1 MATKTPLRKL
11 LDKQGIKLAHA
22 AKACELSVGAFN
34 KLVNRSE
41 WPRDMNRRHSISFS
55 LFDLF
60 ATAGVEAKTYTAC
73 VRSSLGVEYPHFKK
87 QSPQAL
93 LLEGSVPVTNP
104 THPKAGAGHVFQ
116 PSSQKKEVSMLLRKH
131 TLTADTLAH
140 FGLQRDPFS
149 ADINSADDIYVNA
162 NYRYVRAALR
172 DCIKSGQMLAV
183 IGESG
188 SGKSTLRMDTQAHF
202 ERDAKHQY
210 LYINPLSIIGM
221 ERDDATG
228 KTMKAA
234 QIATAIIK
242 RIAPE
247 ASVKRDTESR
257 YIQLE
262 ALLRESYKAGNRHVL
277 MIEEAHCLPKS
288 TLKHLKRFHEITL
301 GFNKLLSIVL
311 VGQTELRHRLSET
324 DLDVREVTQ
333 RIQRVELEPLNADL
347 GNYLA
352 HKFKRVGADIT
363 KVLDKDVTALLES
376 RLSHKELGKAYGA
389 AKSQVRSDAYPL
401 AVANLLSA
409 AMNMTAD
416 LGAPQVTADMVD
428 AVIKEL

>member
-1 MATKTPLRKL
+1 
-11 LDKQGIKLAHA
+11 
-22 AKACELSVGAFN
+22 
-34 KLVNRSE
+34 
-41 WPRDMNRRHSISFS
+41 
-55 LFDLF
+55 
-60 ATAGVEAKTYTAC
+60 
-73 VRSSLGVEYPHFKK
+73 
-87 QSPQAL
+87 
-93 LLEGSVPVTNP
+93 
-104 THPKAGAGHVFQ
+104 
-116 PSSQKKEVSMLLRKH
+116 MLLRKH

-140 FGLQRDPFS
+140 FGLVKNGLPCDPFS
-149 ADINSADDIYVNA
+149 SDINSADDIFVNA
-162 NYRYVRAALR
+162 NFRYVRAALR
-172 DCIKSGQMLAV
+172 DAIKNGSMLAV

-210 LYINPLSIIGM
+210 IYINPLSIIGM

-262 ALLRESYKAGNRHVL
+262 SLLRESYKGGNRHVL

-311 VGQTELRHRLSET
+311 IGQTELRHRLSET

-347 GNYLA
+347 GKYLE
-352 HKFKRVGADIT
+352 HKFKRAGGDIH
-363 KVLDKDVTALLES
+363 KALDKDVVATLEA
-376 RLSHKELGKAYGA
+376 RLSHKELGKAFGTS
-389 AKSQVRSDAYPL
+389 KQQTVRSDAYPL
-401 AVANLLSA
+401 AAANLLSA

-416 LGAPQVTADMVD
+416 LGPELVTADMVD

>member
-1 MATKTPLRKL
+1 
-11 LDKQGIKLAHA
+11 
-22 AKACELSVGAFN
+22 
-34 KLVNRSE
+34 
-41 WPRDMNRRHSISFS
+41 
-55 LFDLF
+55 
-60 ATAGVEAKTYTAC
+60 
-73 VRSSLGVEYPHFKK
+73 
-87 QSPQAL
+87 
-93 LLEGSVPVTNP
+93 
-104 THPKAGAGHVFQ
+104 
-116 PSSQKKEVSMLLRKH
+116 MLLRKH

-140 FGLQRDPFS
+140 FGLTRDPFS

-172 DCIKSGQMLAV
+172 DTIKSGAMLAV

-210 LYINPLSIIGM
+210 IYINPLSIIGM
-221 ERDDATG
+221 EKDDATG

-234 QIATAIIK
+234 QIATAIIR

-262 ALLRESYKAGNRHVL
+262 HLLRESYKAGNRHVL

-311 VGQTELRHRLSET
+311 IGQTELRHRLSET

-352 HKFKRVGADIT
+352 HKFKRASLGGGADIN
-363 KVLDKDVTALLES
+363 KVLDKDVIATLEA
-376 RLSHKELGKAYGA
+376 RLSHKELGKAFGSSKQQA
-389 AKSQVRSDAYPL
+389 VRSDAYPL
-401 AVANLLSA
+401 AVANLVSA

-416 LGAPQVTADMVD
+416 LGPAIVTADMVD

>member
-1 MATKTPLRKL
+1 MTTKTTLRTL
-11 LDKQGIKLAHA
+11 LDYHGIKLAHA

-34 KLVNRSE
+34 KLVNLDE
-41 WPRDMNRRHSISFS
+41 WPKDTNRCELIRKR
-55 LFDLF
+55 LDEL
-60 ATAGVEAKTYTAC
+60 
-73 VRSSLGVEYPHFKK
+73 LKK
-87 QSPQAL
+87 QSPPTAKS
-93 LLEGSVPVTNP
+93 EGSDLPVLQLP
-104 THPKAGAGHVFQ
+104 H
-116 PSSQKKEVSMLLRKH
+116 QKKGVSMLLRKH

-140 FGLQRDPFS
+140 FGLVKNGMPCDPFS

-172 DCIKSGQMLAV
+172 DTIKSGSMLAV

-221 ERDDATG
+221 EKDDATG

-262 ALLRESYKAGNRHVL
+262 HLLRESYKAGNRHVL

-301 GFNKLLSIVL
+301 GFNKLLAIVL
-311 VGQTELRHRLSET
+311 IGQTELRHRLSET

-347 GNYLA
+347 GAYLV
-352 HKFKRVGADIT
+352 HKFKRAGGDIT
-363 KVLDKDVTALLES
+363 NVLNKEVIATLEA
-376 RLSHKELGKAYGA
+376 RLSHKELGKGFGSS
-389 AKSQVRSDAYPL
+389 KSQAVRSDAYPL

-416 LGAPQVTADMVD
+416 LGPAIVTADMVD

>member
-11 LDKQGIKLAHA
+11 LDKHSIKLAHA

-34 KLVNRSE
+34 KLVNLDE
-41 WPRDMNRRHSISFS
+41 WPKDTNR
-55 LFDLF
+55 
-60 ATAGVEAKTYTAC
+60 C
-73 VRSSLGVEYPHFKK
+73 VLIRQRLDELLKK
-87 QSPQAL
+87 QSPQTVKS
-93 LLEGSVPVTNP
+93 EGSVIPVSQFS
-104 THPKAGAGHVFQ
+104 H
-116 PSSQKKEVSMLLRKH
+116 QKKEVSMLLRKH

-140 FGLQRDPFS
+140 FGLPRDPFA

-172 DCIKSGQMLAV
+172 DCIKSGAMLAV

-210 LYINPLSIIGM
+210 IYINPLSIIGM
-221 ERDDATG
+221 EKDDATG

-262 ALLRESYKAGNRHVL
+262 HLLRESYKAGNRHVL

-311 VGQTELRHRLSET
+311 IGQTELRHRLSET

-352 HKFKRVGADIT
+352 HKFKRVGADIN
-363 KVLDKDVTALLES
+363 KVLGKDVIATLEA
-376 RLSHKELGKAYGA
+376 RLSHKELGKAFGSS
-389 AKSQVRSDAYPL
+389 KSNAVRSDAYPL

-416 LGAPQVTADMVD
+416 LGPAIVTADMVD